1 MRLGSNSFLFLKKM
15 SKIEVRYDYTKEVK
29 TMKYTDFEKDIADF
43 DNGRYEAR
51 LHRDAEKEK
60 HHQVDVYDKKKKRT
74 IASIAGDDTNILQQD
89 LGMPTKLGEM
99 ITDYAYTPLDERMA
113 DEIPADDI
121 HNNTER

>member
-1 MRLGSNSFLFLKKM
+1 M

-29 TMKYTDFEKDIADF
+29 IMKYTDFEKDIADF

-51 LHRDAEKEK
+51 LRRDAEKEK

-74 IASIAGDDTNILQQD
+74 VASIAGDDTNILQQD